1 MGGLSLSFG
10 APLVLAGLLALPVI
24 WWLLRLTP
32 PRPQTEAFP
41 PLRILERVAKR
52 EETPSKSPWW
62 LTLLRLALA
71 AFVILALAAPILN
84 PRESALSGEGPVVV
98 MLDNGWASA
107 RDWDAR
113 RGAAEALLREAGESG
128 RPVSLLLTAEGA
140 ANDPAPVEAATA
152 LERLAAAEPR
162 PIPADRNAAASR
174 AAGVLAGQTG
184 ISLAL
189 LTDGL
194 DEPGTAEAA
203 ERLRALAPAQTLL
216 YRPSL
221 AGLVGLTGADNATQ
235 ALEVSG
241 VRPVSEA
248 AAPAETMLRAL
259 DAQEREIGRAP
270 LRFAAGSAT
279 GEARF
284 EVPVELRND
293 IARIERD
300 GARDAASVR
309 LVDDSFQRRKVG
321 LVSGEAAD
329 LAQPLL
335 SPLYYIT
342 RALEPYADL
351 VRPDS
356 ADLSTAVPAL
366 VEQKPSII
374 VLADIGVLPE
384 PAREALSGF
393 VDKGGVLLRFA
404 GPRLAASTAEDDLVP
419 VRLRG
424 GERQLGGS
432 LSWSE
437 PQKLAPIPAES
448 PLAGISIPDDVT
460 VSRQILAEPSAEL
473 ADRTWASLQ
482 DGTPIITA
490 AERGAGRIVLVHTT
504 AEATWSN
511 LPISGAFVDML
522 RRIVTLSRGTSAA
535 EGDAGAQVHPP
546 YRIMD
551 GEGRLTQ
558 PGPNVQP
565 LSIQAGETPRPSAD
579 HPPGLY
585 GTSEGY
591 RALNLLAAESTLQPL
606 PDLNLGAPVEARAYG
621 TQDATDLT
629 PWLFAAALLLFALD
643 ALALLWLNGGLS
655 RLGRRLGDTRRPS
668 SALPM
673 LLLGALLLG
682 ALPEQA
688 HAQAPAPAADEATQG
703 LEGMDAQKAIAAT
716 ETTHL
721 AFVQTGDAE
730 TDRISREGLTGL
742 SQFIASKTALE
753 PGDPMAVDIEKDELS
768 FFPILYWPV
777 HANATM
783 PSPAAISRVD
793 AYMKQGGT
801 VLFDVEGDVAG
812 DLSGSAVSPGQRR
825 LRDILADLDVPPLEP
840 VPRDHVL
847 TKAFYIL
854 DNFPGRHTGSDLW
867 VESSVRS
874 ADAQA
879 RPASAGDGV
888 SSIMITSND
897 FASAWAVD
905 ENGLF
910 VRPTD
915 SADPAQRDYAYR
927 AGVNIV
933 MYVLTGNYKADQVH
947 VPALLERLGQ

>member
-10 APLVLAGLLALPVI
+10 APLVLAGLLALPLI

-32 PRPQTEAFP
+32 PRPQTETFP

-62 LTLLRLALA
+62 LTLLRLLLA
-71 AFVILALAAPILN
+71 AAVILALAAPILN
-84 PRESALSGEGPVVV
+84 PRESALTGNGPVVV
-98 MLDNGWASA
+98 FLDNGWASA
-107 RDWDAR
+107 RDWTAR
-113 RGAAEALLREAGESG
+113 RGAAEALIREAGESG
-128 RPVSLLLTAEGA
+128 RPVSLVLTADGN

-162 PIPADRNAAASR
+162 SISVDRAAAAKR
-174 AAGVLAGQTG
+174 LAGVLSGQSG

-194 DEPGTAEAA
+194 DGAGTAEATQA
-203 ERLRALAPAQTLL
+203 LRALGPVQSLV
-216 YRPSL
+216 YRPT
-221 AGLVGLTGADNATQ
+221 LTDLFALTAADNATE
-235 ALEVSG
+235 ALKVSG
-241 VRPVSEA
+241 VRPTNQAS
-248 AAPAETMLRAL
+248 APAEITLRAL

-270 LRFAAGSAT
+270 LAFAAGSTA

-300 GARDAASVR
+300 GALDAASVR

-351 VRPDS
+351 IRPES
-356 ADLSTAVPAL
+356 ADLATAVPAL
-366 VEQKPSII
+366 VKQNPSII
-374 VLADIGVLPE
+374 VLADIGVLPQA
-384 PAREALSGF
+384 AREALTGF
-393 VDKGGVLLRFA
+393 VDKGGILLRFA

-424 GERQLGGS
+424 GERQLGGA

-448 PLAGISIPDDVT
+448 PLAGIAIPDDVT
-460 VSRQILAEPSAEL
+460 VSRQILAEPSADL
-473 ADRTWASLQ
+473 PARTWASLA
-482 DGTPIITA
+482 DGTPLITA
-490 AERGAGRIVLVHTT
+490 ARRGGGSIVLVHTT

-511 LPISGAFVDML
+511 LPISGAFVNML

-535 EGDAGAQVHPP
+535 GGEGAAQVLPP
-546 YRIMD
+546 YRILN
-551 GEGRLTQ
+551 GEGRLVQ
-558 PGPNVQP
+558 PGPDVRP
-565 LSIQAGETPRPSAD
+565 LTVRPGEEPTPSID

-591 RALNLLAAESTLQPL
+591 RALNLFAPGAELRPL
-606 PDLNLGAPVEARAYG
+606 PELDLGTPLVSRAYG
-621 TQDATDLT
+621 LGDATDLT
-629 PWLFAAALLLFALD
+629 PWLFAGALALFTLD
-643 ALALLWLNGGLS
+643 ALALLWLNGGFA
-655 RLGRRLGDTRRPS
+655 RLGRRMAGLKRPS
-668 SALPM
+668 SALP
-673 LLLGALLLG
+673 LLLVSALLL
-682 ALPEQA
+682 ANPP
-688 HAQAPAPAADEATQG
+688 HPAQAQARPADEATRG
-703 LEGMDAQKAIAAT
+703 LEGVDAQKAIAAT

-721 AFVQTGDAE
+721 AYVQTGDAA
-730 TDRISREGLTGL
+730 TDQLSRQGLSGL

-753 PGDPMAVDIEKDELS
+753 PGEPMAVDLEKDELS
-768 FFPILYWPV
+768 FYPILYWPV
-777 HANATM
+777 HADAAM

-801 VLFDVEGDVAG
+801 VLFDVEGDAAG
-812 DLSGSAVSPGQRR
+812 DLSGTSVSPGQRR

-867 VESSVRS
+867 VESLNRS
-874 ADAQA
+874 GDAQA

-897 FASAWAVD
+897 FASAWAID
-905 ENGLF
+905 DNGLF
-910 VRPTD
+910 MRPTD
-915 SADPAQRDYAYR
+915 SADPAQREYAYR

>member
-84 PRESALSGEGPVVV
+84 PRQSALTGEGPVVV
-98 MLDNGWASA
+98 LLDNGWASA
-107 RDWDAR
+107 RDWDTR
-113 RGAAEALLREAGESG
+113 RSAAEALIREAGEAG
-128 RPVSLLLTAEGA
+128 RPVSLALTAEGPS
-140 ANDPAPVEAATA
+140 NDVAPVEAATA
-152 LERLAAAEPR
+152 LEHLGAAEPR
-162 PIPADRNAAASR
+162 PIPVDRRAAAARLAS
-174 AAGVLAGQTG
+174 VLNGQGG

-194 DEPGTAEAA
+194 DAPGTVEAA
-203 ERLRALAPAQTLL
+203 DALRALAPVQSLV

-221 AGLVGLTGADNATQ
+221 AGLVGLTAADNATE
-235 ALEVSG
+235 ALRVAG
-241 VRPVSEA
+241 LRPDGES
-248 AAPAETMLRAL
+248 AAPAEVTLRAL

-270 LRFAAGSAT
+270 LAFAAGSAT

-293 IARIERD
+293 IARIERE
-300 GARDAASVR
+300 GVGDAAAVR

-342 RALEPYADL
+342 RALEPFADL
-351 VRPDS
+351 VRAES
-356 ADLSTAVPAL
+356 ADLGMAVPAL
-366 VEQKPSII
+366 VRQNPSII

-384 PAREALSGF
+384 PAREALTGF
-393 VDKGGVLLRFA
+393 VEKGGVLLRFA

-424 GERQLGGS
+424 GERQLGGA

-437 PQKLAPIPAES
+437 PQRLAPIPPES
-448 PLAGISIPDDVT
+448 PLAGIVIPDDVT

-473 ADRTWASLQ
+473 AGRTWASLA

-490 AERGAGRIVLVHTT
+490 SARGAGSIILVHTT

-511 LPISGAFVDML
+511 LPISGAFVDVL
-522 RRIVTLSRGTSAA
+522 RRVVTLSRGTSAA
-535 EGDAGAQVHPP
+535 GGEGGAQVLPP
-546 YRIMD
+546 YRVMN
-551 GEGRLTQ
+551 GEGRLVQ
-558 PGPNVQP
+558 PGPDVRP
-565 LSIQAGETPRPSAD
+565 LTVRAGEAPVPSAD

-591 RALNLLAAESTLQPL
+591 RALNLLAADARLSAL
-606 PDLNLGAPVEARAYG
+606 PELDLGAPLTTRAYG
-621 TQDATDLT
+621 TEDATDLT
-629 PWLFAAALLLFALD
+629 PWLFAGALALFALD
-643 ALALLWLNGGLS
+643 AFALLWLNGGLS
-655 RLGRRLGDTRRPS
+655 RLGRRLPGARRPS
-668 SALPM
+668 SALPL
-673 LLLGALLLG
+673 LLLGAALL
-682 ALPEQA
+682 AWPA
-688 HAQAPAPAADEATQG
+688 DPARAQTRAPNEATQG
-703 LEGMDAQKAIAAT
+703 LDGIDAQKAIEAT
-716 ETTHL
+716 EATHL
-721 AFVQTGDAE
+721 AYVETGDAE
-730 TDRISREGLTGL
+730 TDRISRQGLSGL
-742 SQFIASKTALE
+742 SQFVASKTALE
-753 PGDPMAVDIEKDELS
+753 PGEPEAVDIERDELS

-777 HANATM
+777 HANAPM
-783 PSPAAISRVD
+783 PTQAAISRVD

-801 VLFDVEGDVAG
+801 VLFDVEGDAAG
-812 DLSGSAVSPGQRR
+812 DLSGAAVSPGQRR

-840 VPRDHVL
+840 VPADHVL

-854 DNFPGRHTGSDLW
+854 DSFPGRHTGSDLW
-867 VESSVRS
+867 VESLTRNP
-874 ADAQA
+874 DAQA

-905 ENGLF
+905 DSGLF